1 MWLEKK
7 FLSGANGGERIRD
20 KKAAKLMRQDFK
32 GMLGDDGQPLWL
44 SQSQIRGWFSRKA
57 AAIKK
62 AALEKAKEDADN
74 ED

>member
-1 MWLEKK
+1 
-7 FLSGANGGERIRD
+7 
-20 KKAAKLMRQDFK
+20 MRQDFK

-62 AALEKAKEDADN
+62 AALEKAKEDTDN